1 MARQI
6 TFPMLIVVE
15 YCTIESN
22 YRRYPVIRN
31 VADFKCHGSAY
42 VIPAAPG
49 KLRCRPV
56 CAGIED
62 GNVSS
67 K

>member
-42 VIPAAPG
+42 VIQ
-49 KLRCRPV
+49 
-56 CAGIED
+56 
-62 GNVSS
+62 VS
-67 K
+67 